1 MKKIF
6 FLLALFSLSF
16 SYYYIY
22 LVDANTHSIT
32 NLVYDDNSTSYA
44 DNSLEN
50 PDAELRLCA
59 DTAAE
64 LQGKWVSMAYADGT
78 NPGDYI
84 EITHHPLQITS
95 VPPTNCIYLPIDI
108 SSFKAWYPS
117 IPFVFISNSTDLS
130 AAQREKMI
138 TSNGWL
144 QGNYTVSSTQT
155 GDNVNITV
163 TDALDDAGN
172 SIVPDVDFLVVGL
185 VQDGTLITTD
195 TAITSVDDPAVL
207 SLGGYSGNYYIHVNG
222 IGPGEFGPQVTI
234 ITPEPTTYS
243 TSQVPFTYM
252 INSYYPIGSCWYV
265 LDGNRVDMPN
275 CVSPYILDVSGG
287 THTLVLYAEDT
298 LGQVDS
304 DSVTFN
310 VEEEPPHPWGPGG
323 PHVGIP
329 PEEEPKPPYVPPPP
343 PGYFSINPE
352 QIDIIVNYPL
362 EGEANFTLYS
372 TSELTDVSCFVSS
385 DFEKYTTVE
394 LESETILPNST
405 IDGTIIV
412 DMPPEDILEY
422 NDGGE
427 GVLQCVGK
435 SVGGPSLMLS
445 TAADIYLTVNKPWLE
460 AEEEKLS
467 LFPGE
472 HEILSLNLTNTG
484 NGTAYLYN
492 TTIDFQGPY
501 AGLVMVLGIPT
512 PIEHGETKELPLL
525 LSIPSDY
532 EPGTYYLPFNMY
544 ESGRLVGSGVLEVV
558 VGKAAAAP
566 ACRFPVLLN
575 IFTFSDM
582 VIPWLL
588 ILFLAYLNW
597 RLIRKYRRMTNSEK
611 TFLSILPALLA
622 LPGIW
627 IFNPCFMMNISLLQ
641 FMVLL
646 LRWMKKEYDKRK
658 RGEAIQGKYS
668 EEGEFRPE

>member
-50 PDAELRLCA
+50 PDAELRICA

-64 LQGKWVSMAYADGT
+64 LQGKWVSMVYADGT

-84 EITHHPLQITS
+84 EITHYPLQITS
-95 VPPTNCIYLPIDI
+95 VPPTNCIYLPIDL
-108 SSFKAWYPS
+108 SSFRAWYPS
-117 IPFVFISNSTDLS
+117 IPFVLISDTPDLS
-130 AAQREKMI
+130 SAQREKMI
-138 TSNGWL
+138 TLNGWL

-155 GDNVNITV
+155 GNTVNITV

-172 SIVPDVDFLVVGL
+172 PIVPDVDFLVVGL
-185 VQDGTLITTD
+185 VQDGSLITTD
-195 TAITSVDDPAVL
+195 TAITSVGDPVVL

-234 ITPEPTTYS
+234 LTPEPITYS
-243 TSQVPFTYM
+243 TGQIPFTYT
-252 INSYYPIGSCWYV
+252 INSYYPIDSCWYL

-287 THTLVLYAEDT
+287 THTLVLYAEDVN
-298 LGQVDS
+298 GQVGS

-352 QIDIIVNYPL
+352 QIKIIVNYPL
-362 EGEANFTLYS
+362 EGESNFTLYS
-372 TSELTDVSCFVSS
+372 TSELTDVSCFVTS
-385 DFEKYTTVE
+385 DFEEYTTVE
-394 LESETILPNST
+394 LEAGNIPPNST
-405 IDGTIIV
+405 IDGTIVV
-412 DMPPEDILEY
+412 DMPPEDILDYDE
-422 NDGGE
+422 GRE

-435 SVGGPSLMLS
+435 SGGGPSLMLS
-445 TAADIYLTVNKPWLE
+445 TAADLYLTVNKPWLE
-460 AEEEKLS
+460 VEEKKVS

-472 HEILSLNLTNTG
+472 HEILSLGLTNTG
-484 NGTAYLYN
+484 NGSAYLYN
-492 TTIDFQGPY
+492 TTVAFQGPY
-501 AGLVMVLGIPT
+501 SGLAMVLGIPT
-512 PIEHGETKELPLL
+512 PIEHGQTKEFPLL
-525 LSIPSDY
+525 LSVPSGY
-532 EPGTYYLPFNMY
+532 EPGTYYLPFNIY
-544 ESGRLVGSGVLEVV
+544 ESGRLVGSGVVEVL
-558 VGKAAAAP
+558 VGKEAEAP
-566 ACRFPVLLN
+566 ACRFPVFLS
-575 IFTFSDM
+575 IFTFRDM
-582 VIPWLL
+582 VVPWLF
-588 ILFLAYLNW
+588 IIILAYVNW
-597 RLIRKYRRMTNSEK
+597 RLIRDYKRMSKSEK
-611 TFLSILPALLA
+611 AFLSLLPALLS

-627 IFNPCFMMNISLLQ
+627 VFNPCFMMNISLFQ
-641 FMVLL
+641 FIILF
-646 LRWMKKEYDKRK
+646 LRWLKKEYDKK
-658 RGEAIQGKYS
+658 KKAEEIRGEYP
-668 EEGEFRPE
+668 EEKEFRAE